1 MAKIKIKTNNGFSEI
16 ATVDYVDTQILSSK
30 GTPAESVANFLT
42 ITKNNTDIYYNGG
55 AMRKVSVPTIH
66 YGTSVPSDDIGQDG
80 DLFIIVQLPTIT
92 FYIGSNSFTANE
104 GMTWLQWIN
113 SDYNTIGA
121 FTNANTDGDRVVYT
135 DGSNRRFICE
145 TRSPQ
150 DKFAYATDIIISE
163 HTYDN
168 SYKYPLEP
176 GEY

>member
-80 DLFIIVQLPTIT
+80 DLFIIIASPKIYFTIGGES
-92 FYIGSNSFTANE
+92 YEADPD
-104 GMTWLQWIN
+104 MTWEEWVN
-113 SDYNTIGA
+113 SSYNPNGLFVI
-121 FTNANTDGDRVVYT
+121 
-135 DGSNRRFICE
+135 DGSLREILKSGTN
-145 TRSPQ
+145 TYV
-150 DKFAYATDIIISE
+150 AYKPDPNYNYQFVTAEDIVQALDYSLR
-163 HTYDN
+163 
-168 SYKYPLEP
+168 K
-176 GEY
+176 